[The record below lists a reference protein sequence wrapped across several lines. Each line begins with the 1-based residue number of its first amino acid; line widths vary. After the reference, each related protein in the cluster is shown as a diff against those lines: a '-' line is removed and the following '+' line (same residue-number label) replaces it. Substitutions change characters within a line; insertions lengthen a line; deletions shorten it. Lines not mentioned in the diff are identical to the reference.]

1 MALTIPCI
9 IVFLFLLFH
18 LAHLSAQQVNNNSEK
33 CPQFVCGNLTGIRFP
48 FFNINTSNCG
58 FYGINCEDNIPK
70 IKFEEKTFIVKNISY
85 EEKRVLIQDSE
96 LWNLTKSKICDF
108 PTNFSLPE
116 FPRLQIRRSRNLTV
130 YYCKHNQYT
139 VPGNISEEVRN
150 YTDCEGKDL
159 YYTKNNTVTRQNLLP
174 KNCSTVVLPVF
185 QFWKVWKRND
195 FLSIFAA
202 GFALEWDIDPKCEDC
217 YKRGGNCTV
226 DERTKIFRCQ
236 VAVAGQQ
243 HKRIIKKIII
253 GVSIGVGGI
262 LLTCILFYF
271 LLSWYRG
278 KRSVPF
284 FSTRLSPITSS
295 KLALDKS
302 GSALPTHVFSY
313 RELKNATNNFHP
325 SKELGDGGF
334 GTVYRGKL
342 RDGRS
347 VAVKRLYENNCKR
360 VEQFMNE
367 VKILSHLR
375 HQNLVSLYGCTSRH
389 SRELLLVYEF
399 IPNGTVADHL
409 DNDCTRFGGLS
420 WPIRLNIAIETAD
433 ALAYLHAIEPQIIH
447 RDVKT
452 NNILLDQNFRVKVA
466 DFGLSRLFPMD
477 VTHVSTAPQGTP
489 GYVDPD
495 YYKCY
500 QLTDKSDVYSFG
512 VVLIE
517 LISSKPAVDMARNR
531 SEINLA
537 SMAINKIQNHV
548 LNELVDPGLGFES
561 NESVRR
567 VVTSVA
573 ELAFRCLQEEKEVRP
588 SMGEVF
594 GMLRKI
600 WSEEYGVEI
609 STDGVIPVDD
619 VDRLTNSS
627 TSFPDSN
634 QIDVS
639 MR

>member
-85 EEKRVLIQDSE
+85 EEKRVVIQDSE

-243 HKRIIKKIII
+243 HKRNIKKIII
-253 GVSIGVGGI
+253 GVTAGIGSF
-262 LLTCILFYF
+262 LLAWILFF
-271 LLSWYRG
+271 LSFRKKGRNNVRKWRKSNAHNVEAFLKNYGSLAPQRYSYSDI
-278 KRSVPF
+278 KKM
-284 FSTRLSPITSS
+284 TSS
-295 KLALDKS
+295 FIDKL
-302 GSALPTHVFSY
+302 GQ
-313 RELKNATNNFHP
+313 
-325 SKELGDGGF
+325 GGF
-334 GTVYRGKL
+334 GAVFKGKL
-342 RDGRS
+342 QDGRL
-347 VAVKRLYENNCKR
+347 VA
-360 VEQFMNE
+360 
-367 VKILSHLR
+367 VKILSESKGNGEEFINEVASIGKTYHV
-375 HQNLVSLYGCTSRH
+375 NIVSLLGFCAEGSKRA
-389 SRELLLVYEF
+389 LVYEF
-399 IPNGTVADHL
+399 MPNGSLEKFIYTEKSRQTDPLGWEILYQIAVGIAQ
-409 DNDCTRFGGLS
+409 GL
-420 WPIRLNIAIETAD
+420 E
-433 ALAYLHAIEPQIIH
+433 YLHRGCSTRILHFDIKPH
-447 RDVKT
+447 
-452 NNILLDQNFRVKVA
+452 NILLDQDFLPKIS
-466 DFGLSRLFPMD
+466 DFGLAKLCPNKDSII
-477 VTHVSTAPQGTP
+477 STLDGRGTVGYIAPEVFCRNIGRASH
-489 GYVDPD
+489 
-495 YYKCY
+495 
-500 QLTDKSDVYSFG
+500 KSDVYSYG
-512 VVLIE
+512 MMMLEIVGRR
-517 LISSKPAVDMARNR
+517 KNVDDRVEKT
-531 SEINLA
+531 SEIYFPHWIFMRLD
-537 SMAINKIQNHV
+537 INDD
-548 LNELVDPGLGFES
+548 LGLHG
-561 NESVRR
+561 
-567 VVTSVA
+567 VTT
-573 ELAFRCLQEEKEVRP
+573 EEEEKTARKMILVGLWCIQTDPANRP
-588 SMGEVF
+588 SMNRVLE
-594 GMLRKI
+594 MLEGTLESLQMPPK
-600 WSEEYGVEI
+600 
-609 STDGVIPVDD
+609 PF
-619 VDRLTNSS
+619 LSS
-627 TSFPDSN
+627 PKRSSHDSCTTSMIITEGSP
-634 QIDVS
+634 
-639 MR
+639 